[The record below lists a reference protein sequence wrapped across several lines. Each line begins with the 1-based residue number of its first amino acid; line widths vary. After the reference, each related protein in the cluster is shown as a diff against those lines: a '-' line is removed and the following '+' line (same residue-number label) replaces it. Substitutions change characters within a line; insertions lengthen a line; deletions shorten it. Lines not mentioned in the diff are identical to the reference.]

1 MDVILARVSEVE
13 GDVFVR
19 RQRSEDAASVQ
30 DRLRKRSSKSATNN
44 VVKESRDVMNADAAK
59 NLRLNLNKKRSSPE
73 PEESADVKRAKTGD
87 THSDNTTL
95 NTFHDS
101 TRSNAEGVDR
111 IADNGLLPDPGTES
125 LPAGEG
131 VGPGKEVEE
140 EDAEEDMVLLDE
152 DVEALGLDAVV
163 LGMKIEEVENAREEI
178 KRRLKQK
185 QEKVI
190 ETNKV
195 VVKDNVRFHE
205 LGYKD
210 RYYGDSYKRK
220 DLAVGGGLDRM
231 CETYVQGLCWV
242 LQYYYQGW

>member
-44 VVKESRDVMNADAAK
+44 VVKESRDAMNAERRENAFVA
-59 NLRLNLNKKRSSPE
+59 LH
-73 PEESADVKRAKTGD
+73 EEI
-87 THSDNTTL
+87 
-95 NTFHDS
+95 
-101 TRSNAEGVDR
+101 DR
-111 IADNGLLPDPGTES
+111 PVAYIERGKVGEEIIANE
-125 LPAGEG
+125 
-131 VGPGKEVEE
+131 
-140 EDAEEDMVLLDE
+140 
-152 DVEALGLDAVV
+152 EALGLDAVV